1 MTMNRISQATQKTR
15 TLYRNHLWQGRLILA
30 AAIIV
35 LLMIVVRVSLPYTIV
50 YSSIYWLGKQGIE
63 AQIED
68 IVINVARGRFS
79 VINAS
84 GTKNGDTV
92 FHIGKAS
99 IDWAWRPLTA
109 KTIHVKG
116 VEIED
121 FSLIAEQHVDAIVV
135 GGVVITSDGSVETPA
150 EEVEDAVAWG
160 ASLDQINFKDLG
172 FCFKQFNS
180 PFGASTPDS
189 NLFDYCGNVD
199 LATWRGDFSLSSTET
214 AEAAPRQQLLV
225 NGSLDIEK
233 LKLFNNKLE
242 GTLLYSDSISLSD
255 LVVDGLEDIKLDELA
270 IDQLALL
277 QRAGHAR
284 HKHAAELARLAVD
297 DVSIEDLNT
306 VAIGSMVLQKPVVS
320 MNVDESGR
328 YGYEKWLPPQKTDDT
343 AAESAETTAATDVYK
358 VRLSAVRIDD
368 SEICFQQA
376 ASASTKSGAIDYCM
390 NLSGLEWNGDIAL
403 ATPDGDKPPEL
414 SLEGSLA
421 LSGLVTTNN
430 LLDRDLLSFDQLAA
444 KQILVRGL
452 DDAAIGALDLGEFA
466 ALELTAAEDKHTL
479 TVGSVSLAAFSY
491 RDNTVTVKTAAVND
505 LGAQVTQNA
514 DGSLDFEKWKPASGG
529 QEKNEATAADGP
541 EAEPIRI
548 KIGEFSLDTTRVV
561 GFTDLSV
568 TPNLE
573 GGLKEIHFN
582 IKNLDSAKPGQ
593 KSPIELSAKTTRHG
607 TIDIKGVVM
616 PFESKPSFDASGKI
630 TGLDLRVASPKVE
643 QAVGHII
650 KSGQM
655 DADLTLLADKGQLD
669 SKVAL
674 VLHHFKLKAKSKEDA
689 EELNETFGM
698 PINQSL
704 VLLKD
709 KKDRIKLTIPITGD
723 INNPDFDPTNAIIK
737 ATAKATTVTLV
748 TFYTPYGLAFAGG
761 NILFDLATGLNF
773 DPLVFEPGS
782 SELSD
787 ANQQQLSKLAELLRE
802 RPGVHLTLC
811 GYTNL
816 DDRSTI
822 TTEIIDKEK
831 IKPPSGANLEKLER
845 LGSERQQN
853 VKNHLVDVGKI
864 PHNRLILCAPEH
876 SDAAEAISGVEI
888 SI

>member
-1 MTMNRISQATQKTR
+1 MNRISQATQKAR
-15 TLYRNHLWQGRLILA
+15 TLYREHLWRGRLVLA
-30 AAIIV
+30 AVIIV
-35 LLMIVVRVSLPYTIV
+35 FIMVVVRVSLPYTIV

-68 IVINVARGRFS
+68 IVINVARGSFA

-84 GTKNGDTV
+84 GTKDGDRV

-99 IDWAWRPLTA
+99 IDWAWRPLA
-109 KTIHVKG
+109 ARTIHVKG
-116 VEIED
+116 VELDD
-121 FSLIAEQHVDAIVV
+121 FSLVAEQHADALVV
-135 GGVVITSDGSVETPA
+135 GGVVITSDGSVEATA

-160 ASLDQINFKDLG
+160 ASLDQINFRDLG
-172 FCFKQFNS
+172 FCLKQFDS
-180 PFGASTPDS
+180 AFGAGTPDS
-189 NLFDYCGNVD
+189 SLIDYCGDVD
-199 LATWRGDFSLSSTET
+199 LATWRGAFSLASTGAAET
-214 AEAAPRQQLLV
+214 ESRQKLTA
-225 NGSLDIEK
+225 NGSLSIEK
-233 LKLFNNKLE
+233 LKLFNNKLD
-242 GTLLYSDSISLSD
+242 GTLLYTDAISLSD
-255 LVVDGLEDIKLDELA
+255 LVIDGLEDIKLKALA
-270 IDQLALL
+270 IDQLTLL

-284 HKHAAELARLAVD
+284 HKHAAELARLAVNGIS
-297 DVSIEDLNT
+297 VEDLNT
-306 VAIGSMVLQKPVVS
+306 VSIGSVTLQKPMVS
-320 MNVDESGR
+320 MNMDASGR
-328 YGYEKWLPPQKTDDT
+328 YGYEQWLPPQKAEDT
-343 AAESAETTAATDVYK
+343 AAKTAETAAATDVYR

-368 SEICFQQA
+368 SEICYQQA
-376 ASASTKSGAIDYCM
+376 APASNKSGAIDYCM
-390 NLSGLEWNGDIAL
+390 NLSGLEWNGDIAV
-403 ATPDGDKPPEL
+403 ATPEGDKPPEL
-414 SLEGSLA
+414 SLDGSLT

-430 LLDRDLLSFDQLAA
+430 LLDRDLVSFDQLAA
-444 KQILVRGL
+444 KQILVKGL
-452 DDAAIGALDLGEFA
+452 DDAAIGTLDLGEFA
-466 ALELTAAEDKHTL
+466 ALELTAAEDQHTL
-479 TVGSVSLAAFSY
+479 TIGKVSLAAFSY
-491 RDNTVTVKTAAVND
+491 RDNTLSVKTAAVND

-514 DGSLDFEKWKPASGG
+514 DGSLDFEKWKPEPGG
-529 QEKNEATAADGP
+529 QETHEDAATGKSTT
-541 EAEPIRI
+541 EPVRI
-548 KIGEFSLDTTRVV
+548 KVDEFSLDTKRMV
-561 GFTDLSV
+561 GFRDLSV

-573 GGLKEIHFN
+573 AGLDEMHFS
-582 IKNLDSAKPGQ
+582 IKNLDSAKPDQ
-593 KSPIELSAKTTRHG
+593 ESPVELSAKTTRHA

-616 PFESKPSFDASGKI
+616 PFQSKPSFDATGKI

-669 SKVAL
+669 SKIAL
-674 VLHHFKLKAKSKEDA
+674 VLHHFNLKAKSKEDA
-689 EELNETFGM
+689 EELNKTFGM

-737 ATAKATTVTLV
+737 ATTKATTVTLV

-761 NILFDLATGLNF
+761 NILFDLATALNF

-787 ANQQQLSKLAELLRE
+787 ANREQLAKLAELLRE

-816 DDRSTI
+816 DDRSKI

-831 IKPPSGANLEKLER
+831 IKPPAGANLEKLQQ
-845 LGSERQQN
+845 LGNERQQT
-853 VKNHLVDVGKI
+853 VKNHLVDTGKI

-876 SDAAEAISGVEI
+876 SDAADAISGVEI